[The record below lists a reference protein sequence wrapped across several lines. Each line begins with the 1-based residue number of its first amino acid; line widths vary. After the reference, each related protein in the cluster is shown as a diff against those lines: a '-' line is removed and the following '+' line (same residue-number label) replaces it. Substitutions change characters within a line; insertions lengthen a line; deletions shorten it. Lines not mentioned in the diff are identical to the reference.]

1 METNGFCCRSYFL
14 SSDQQVNILF
24 VVDAT
29 HSDPNFFVTNTR
41 SMRRVTTL
49 TKTVVLAKTMTNKFN
64 SYCLLIYWNFILT
77 NIHPLSWSSP
87 YWFLHI
93 IVETAQPI
101 GTFKLFNTF
110 RPALVLVPT
119 GLSRHQSGVGT
130 STKPIFISL
139 LKKKYW
145 A

>member
-1 METNGFCCRSYFL
+1 VMAIRRWISTQRSLFAALMIKFQLLHLLTSPDKSQNIYEKRCPTEL
-14 SSDQQVNILF
+14 S
-24 VVDAT
+24 
-29 HSDPNFFVTNTR
+29 H
-41 SMRRVTTL
+41 
-49 TKTVVLAKTMTNKFN
+49 
-64 SYCLLIYWNFILT
+64 
-77 NIHPLSWSSP
+77 
-87 YWFLHI
+87 HI
-93 IVETAQPI
+93 INI
-101 GTFKLFNTF
+101 INTF